1 MNRIVRLALGLSIVG
16 LLGQGCLLTRLQF
29 RKSTP
34 AAPVTGAAEHTVDL
48 DKIAIEVYPGAKL
61 RDGRAADQAGTS
73 SMMALLHT
81 PDGFSE
87 VAEFYRGKYP
97 APLTMSQTGGDKTPA
112 VLAMVLSSFPHSR
125 NVTVLEDLAGNG
137 TQITL
142 RCVTR
147 PSPRGKPRSSR
158 QGP

>member
-1 MNRIVRLALGLSIVG
+1 MGRIMRLALGLCIVG
-16 LLGQGCLLTRLQF
+16 VLGQGCLLTRLQP

-34 AAPVTGAAEHTVDL
+34 AAPGTGAVRHTVDL
-48 DKIAIEVYPGAKL
+48 GKIGIEVYPGAKL
-61 RDGRAADQAGTS
+61 RDGRTADQAGSS

-81 PDGFSE
+81 PDEFSK
-87 VAEFYRGKYP
+87 VADFYRGRYP
-97 APLTMSQTGGDKTPA
+97 APLTMSQTGGNKTPG

-125 NVTVLEDLAGNG
+125 NVTVSEDLAGGG

-147 PSPRGKPRSSR
+147 PSPQGKPGSSR